1 MDGRL
6 PDYDPAKD
14 GNRFQWII
22 EQSKRV
28 RAERQAIAASRRLFT
43 QIDRRLMAEH
53 DAAIEAEDGQ
63 RLQNLRAQ
71 YNPARSRNTKKV
83 A

>member
-6 PDYDPAKD
+6 PDHDPAKD
-14 GNRFQWII
+14 GNRFAWIL
-22 EQSKRV
+22 EQSKKV
-28 RAERQAIAASRRLFT
+28 RAERQAIAATRRLFT
-43 QIDRRLMAEH
+43 EIDRRLMADH
-53 DAAIEAEDGQ
+53 DATIEAEDGQ

-71 YNPARSRNTKKV
+71 YNPARSRNTKRV

>member
-6 PDYDPAKD
+6 PDYDPEKD

-43 QIDRRLMAEH
+43 EIDRRLMAEH
-53 DAAIEAEDGQ
+53 DAAIEAEDGK
-63 RLQNLRAQ
+63 RLQNLRDQ